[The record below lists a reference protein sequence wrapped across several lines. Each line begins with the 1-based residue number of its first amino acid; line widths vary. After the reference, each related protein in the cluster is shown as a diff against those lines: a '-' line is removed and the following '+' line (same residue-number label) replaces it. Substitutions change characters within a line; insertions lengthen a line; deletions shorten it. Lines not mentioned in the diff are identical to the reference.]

1 MKPDGALAESIV
13 LRIRCLCLLHIS
25 AWQSVFPNSATQP
38 SPRHTLFPGLGCSPR
53 WITQKLIFTKYTRH
67 ERFTRCICFSFL
79 LPTPS
84 APRHRTLSRPSITG
98 FGTIPRK
105 GTDGYITSPCRIVLH
120 AWLSCIR
127 LVTRMERR
135 SRIVVVFYL
144 FWRTRTA
151 APSLSWVWYTTAPSL
166 RRHVFVLSS

>member
-1 MKPDGALAESIV
+1 MFIAYFGMAKCVSQLSNPAITPTHLVSWIG
-13 LRIRCLCLLHIS
+13 LLTE
-25 AWQSVFPNSATQP
+25 VDNSKQ
-38 SPRHTLFPGLGCSPR
+38 
-53 WITQKLIFTKYTRH
+53 IFTKYTRH
-67 ERFTRCICFSFL
+67 GRFTRCICFSFL

-98 FGTIPRK
+98 FGTIPRR
-105 GTDGYITSPCRIVLH
+105 GMDGYITSPCRIVLH

-151 APSLSWVWYTTAPSL
+151 APSLSWVWYITAPSL
-166 RRHVFVLSS
+166 RRHVFVLSRYYPILSRLCCWLFVIWR